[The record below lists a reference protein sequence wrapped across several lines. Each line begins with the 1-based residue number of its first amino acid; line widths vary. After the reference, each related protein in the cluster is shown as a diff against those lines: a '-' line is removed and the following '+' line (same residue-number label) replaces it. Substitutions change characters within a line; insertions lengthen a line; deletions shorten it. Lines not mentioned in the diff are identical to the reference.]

1 MARRRAPARRGFRDE
16 YRLTAEHWQAISAA
30 IPSRIKTKANWPK
43 LELRVRADLDTAI
56 VLFRTLSSRRQR
68 YPIAAERRRWNHI
81 GDLANKLA
89 IELRVLRGLKPP
101 SDPDPDWL
109 TQSLIALQR
118 VSDRVKD
125 VSAFHDTWAAFRGT
139 KDPNREHLYHDVLR
153 VWTRRFKEPLKCWIT
168 EQGEPRGPLVDFF
181 TACVKP
187 VLGAETP
194 RAGIVDIIERAR
206 ERRQRFR
213 AELEAYN
220 DQPPLSGPGGMLV

>member
-43 LELRVRADLDTAI
+43 LELRVQADLDTAI
-56 VLFRTLSSRRQR
+56 VLFRTLSSRRQS

-89 IELRVLRGLKPP
+89 VELRALRGLKPP

-213 AELEAYN
+213 AELEAYKAKRQSSL
-220 DQPPLSGPGGMLV
+220 D